1 MLGKLNK
8 AQKGFTLIELL
19 IVIAILGIISAVAIP
34 LLTGAL
40 GNGNIA
46 AANQEISTVKTAA
59 QVYAIGNG
67 ATNTDV
73 NTLTLYTDGDL
84 SVATSVEYWINLQTF
99 NITGIGTTDK
109 AGLNTTGVNSTL
121 ATTVK
126 FDSTTQTWH
135 K

>member
-19 IVIAILGIISAVAIP
+19 IVIAILGILAAVAIP
-34 LLTGAL
+34 ALLGAL
-40 GNGNIA
+40 NNGKIA

-59 QVYAIGNG
+59 EAYATGNG

-73 NTLTLYTDGDL
+73 NTLTLTTDGDL
-84 SVATSVEYWINLQTF
+84 TGTLSVEYWINLQTY
-99 NITGIGTTDK
+99 NITGIGTADN
-109 AGLNTTGVNSTL
+109 AGMNTTGVNSTL
-121 ATTVK
+121 PSTVK
-126 FDSTTQTWH
+126 FDSTLQTWH

>member
-1 MLGKLNK
+1 
-8 AQKGFTLIELL
+8 
-19 IVIAILGIISAVAIP
+19 
-34 LLTGAL
+34 
-40 GNGNIA
+40 
-46 AANQEISTVKTAA
+46 
-59 QVYAIGNG
+59 
-67 ATNTDV
+67 V

-99 NITGIGTTDK
+99 NITGIGTTDN